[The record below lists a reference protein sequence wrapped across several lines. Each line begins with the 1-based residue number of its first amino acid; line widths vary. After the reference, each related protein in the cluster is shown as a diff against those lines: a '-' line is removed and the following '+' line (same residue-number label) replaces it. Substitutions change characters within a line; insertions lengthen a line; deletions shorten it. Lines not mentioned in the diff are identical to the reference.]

1 MNYTEK
7 LIKLWK
13 DLNISF
19 PEVTALAVAVILLG
33 LILLSFTFILP
44 ILVFF
49 AALIIIF
56 GAKYLIYRL
65 LGGS

>member
-56 GAKYLIYRL
+56 GAIYLIYRL